1 MARSLRTFDDVRIES
16 AMKLQRSRGNRLA
29 RWSLLDWR
37 VSSTGQR
44 VIVGSTAQARPASS
58 GSGWRKLTLGALG
71 VVFGDIGTSPL
82 YTFKT
87 VLGFFGNAPDASVVL
102 GLLSL
107 IVWTLV
113 LIASVK
119 YVSIAMRI
127 DNDGEGGIL
136 ALMALLGVKRH
147 HRPLLVA
154 IGLLGAAL
162 IYGDGAITPA
172 ISVLSAVEG
181 LGIAAPPLSPYV
193 LPIGLVILVG
203 LFGIQPAGTARI
215 GVVFGPIMAL
225 WFVVLGL
232 LGLWGIAQHPSVLSA
247 LSPTHAITFLQH
259 HGVAGFLVLGGVFLC
274 VTGAEALYADMGHFG
289 AGPIRLAWGMIVFP
303 SLILNYCGQAA
314 ITLSG
319 ADIGGNVF
327 YRLCPQ
333 PMLPALIAL
342 ATLATII
349 ASQSIITGAFS
360 MTRQAMQLGWFP
372 PLRIVQTSDERYG
385 QIYVGAINWALMV
398 TTIGLAAGFGKSD
411 HLAAAYGIAVSATML
426 ITSVLLLTALHE
438 VLGWNRILS
447 AAVGG
452 AFLIIDAA
460 FLSAN
465 AAKFGDGGYAPIAIA
480 ALVYGVML
488 IWHRGAKAVSARLQ
502 ADLVPI
508 DTFLAELQQQNIPR
522 VPGTAVFLSR
532 ARFETPPVLVWHL
545 KHNRSLHKHVVLLMI
560 EIASVPWT
568 KKDERSSI
576 AEPAPRFWRVVVRF
590 GFMERP
596 RLANVLAELKERGCS
611 IDLNDVTYY
620 VGHETVTS
628 DVEPRSLPRW
638 QEALFAYMQRNSA
651 HIQDILLLPS
661 EQTIEIGRQVGI

>member
-1 MARSLRTFDDVRIES
+1 MQL
-16 AMKLQRSRGNRLA
+16 M
-29 RWSLLDWR
+29 
-37 VSSTGQR
+37 
-44 VIVGSTAQARPASS
+44 
-58 GSGWRKLTLGALG
+58 LGALG

-87 VLGFFGNAPDASVVL
+87 VLNYFGSAPDASVVL

-107 IVWTLV
+107 IVWTLA
-113 LIASVK
+113 LIATVK

-147 HRPLLVA
+147 HRPLLIA
-154 IGLLGAAL
+154 TGLLGAAL

-181 LGIAAPPLSPYV
+181 LSIYAPPLAAHV
-193 LPIGLVILVG
+193 LPIGLVILIG
-203 LFGIQPAGTARI
+203 LFAIQPAGTARI
-215 GVVFGPIMAL
+215 GRLFGPIMAL

-232 LGLWGIAQHPSVLSA
+232 LGIWGIAQHPSVLSA
-247 LSPTHAITFLQH
+247 LSPTHAIAFLLH
-259 HGVAGFLVLGGVFLC
+259 HGLSGFLVLGGVFLC

-289 AGPIRLAWGMIVFP
+289 AGPIRVAWGMIVFP
-303 SLILNYCGQAA
+303 CLILNYCGQAA
-314 ITLSG
+314 IVASG
-319 ADIGGNVF
+319 ADIGSNVF

-333 PMLPALIAL
+333 PLLPALIVL

-385 QIYVGAINWALMV
+385 QIYIGAINWALMV
-398 TTIGLAAGFGKSD
+398 TTVGLAAGFGKSD

-426 ITSVLLLTALHE
+426 ITSAMLLIALHQ
-438 VLGWNRILS
+438 VLGWNRVVS
-447 AAVGG
+447 VGVAG
-452 AFLIIDAA
+452 AFLVIDAA

-465 AAKFGDGGYAPIAIA
+465 AVKFGEGGYAPIIIA
-480 ALVYGVML
+480 AVVYGVML
-488 IWHRGAKAVSARLQ
+488 IWHRGAAAVSARLRT
-502 ADLVPI
+502 DMVSI
-508 DTFLAELQQQNIPR
+508 ETFLAELKEQNIPR
-522 VPGTAVFLSR
+522 VGGTAVFLSR

-545 KHNRSLHKHVVLLMI
+545 KHNRSLHEHVVVLSI
-560 EIASVPWT
+560 EVVSVPWT
-568 KKDERSSI
+568 KKEERMSV
-576 AEPAPRFWRVVVRF
+576 AQLAPRFWRAVVRF

-596 RLANVLAELKERGCS
+596 LVANVLKQIDEHGCP
-611 IDLNDVTYY
+611 IDLDDVTYY

-628 DVEPRSLPRW
+628 GAGAKLLPRW
-638 QEALFAYMQRNSA
+638 QEALFAFMQRNSA
-651 HIQDILLLPS
+651 HIQDVLHLPS
-661 EQTIEIGRQVGI
+661 EQTIEIGRQVEI

>member
-1 MARSLRTFDDVRIES
+1 
-16 AMKLQRSRGNRLA
+16 
-29 RWSLLDWR
+29 
-37 VSSTGQR
+37 
-44 VIVGSTAQARPASS
+44 
-58 GSGWRKLTLGALG
+58 LTLAALG

-87 VLGFFGNAPDASVVL
+87 VLNFFGNTPDRSVVL

-113 LIASVK
+113 LITTVK

-127 DNDGEGGIL
+127 DNDGEGGVL

-147 HRPLLVA
+147 RRPLLIA

-181 LGIAAPPLSPYV
+181 LSIAAPALVSYV

-203 LFGIQPAGTARI
+203 LFAIQPAGTSRI
-215 GVVFGPIMAL
+215 GGLFGPIMAL
-225 WFVVLGL
+225 WFAALGL
-232 LGLWGIAQHPSVLSA
+232 LGLWGIAQHPSVLAA
-247 LSPTHAITFLQH
+247 LSPTHAITFLLH

-303 SLILNYCGQAA
+303 CLILNYCGQAA
-314 ITLSG
+314 IAVSG
-319 ADIGGNVF
+319 GDIGGNVF

-333 PMLPALIAL
+333 PVLPALIVL

-360 MTRQAMQLGWFP
+360 MTRQAIQLGWFP

-385 QIYVGAINWALMV
+385 QIYIGAINWALMA

-426 ITSVLLLTALHE
+426 ITSALLLIALHE
-438 VLGWNRILS
+438 VLGWNRVVS
-447 AAVGG
+447 AGVAGV
-452 AFLIIDAA
+452 FLVIDAS

-465 AAKFGDGGYAPIAIA
+465 AVKFAEGGYAPILIA
-480 ALVYGVML
+480 AVVYAVML
-488 IWHRGAKAVSARLQ
+488 IWHRGAGAVSERLR
-502 ADLVPI
+502 ADLVPMEK
-508 DTFLAELQQQNIPR
+508 FLAELKEQNVPR
-522 VPGTAVFLSR
+522 VSGSAVFLSR
-532 ARFETPPVLVWHL
+532 ARLETPPVLVWHL
-545 KHNRSLHKHVVLLMI
+545 KHNRSLHEHVVILII
-560 EIASVPWT
+560 EFTSVPWSR
-568 KKDERSSI
+568 KEERVSI
-576 AEPAPRFWRVVVRF
+576 TQLMPGLWRAVVRF

-596 RLANVLAELKERGCS
+596 LLPNVLAQLKERGCS
-611 IDLNDVTYY
+611 IDLGDVTYY

-628 DVEPRSLPRW
+628 DAVSRSLPRW
-638 QEALFAYMQRNSA
+638 QEALFAFMQRNSA
-651 HIQDILLLPS
+651 HIQDSLRLPS
-661 EQTIEIGRQVGI
+661 EQTIEIGRQVSI